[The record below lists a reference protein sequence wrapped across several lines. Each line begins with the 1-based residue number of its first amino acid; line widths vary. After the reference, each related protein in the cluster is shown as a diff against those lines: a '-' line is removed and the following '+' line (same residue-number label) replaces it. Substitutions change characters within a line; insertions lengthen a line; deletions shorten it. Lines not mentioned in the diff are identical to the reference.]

1 MTHIIEASYISDS
14 YFMDWLLD
22 VTKLE
27 CQAAIKPHKLVLLN
41 EHILTDNIFNF
52 TDSQKHSFNIYREML
67 RIVRSLRWRKVKDYY
82 IIYIPS
88 NVFITSTNIP
98 LSKLSRFVCYG
109 DLTVKGYPILSDVI
123 QGVIANIA
131 KYINRYERLF
141 YGGV

>member
-1 MTHIIEASYISDS
+1 MN
-14 YFMDWLLD
+14 WLLD
-22 VTKLE
+22 IIKLR
-27 CQAAIKPHKLVLLN
+27 CQTAIKPNKLILLN
-41 EHILTDNIFNF
+41 EHIVSDNVFNLN
-52 TDSQKHSFNIYREML
+52 DKQRASFNLYREML
-67 RIVRSLRWRKVKDYY
+67 KVARSLRWRKVKDYY

-88 NVFITSTNIP
+88 NIFISNTDIP

-131 KYINRYERLF
+131 KYIDQYEELF